1 MSDTTNPMKWIWH
14 NSMLGTLS
22 TCEQK
27 GKYSYIDG
35 LKRPE
40 TSVSIA
46 MLRGSWFH
54 GLMAAQGL
62 KQGLKQDTLLVIPNT
77 VDLGHERLNDV
88 SLIPGVGDNG
98 YVLVPSGT
106 EEAYAVDPSAVHQM
120 WLDRVMTYMPT
131 GDEAWDK
138 LGKEVWSLYQR
149 YLAVWGPVLVTERVL
164 LVEHQWQ
171 RTETSSGLTY
181 GGRVDRVVGS
191 QDGRVIIRDH
201 KTTAMA
207 PSADA
212 RLTASQLHLY
222 AWGLAPLLDEYDL
235 QPQAIEFEYVITRKP
250 GSVHLTK
257 AGNLYKNMGTVDE
270 YSLVEGLKALD
281 VDPEDEKW
289 ASAREEAREVG
300 DPTFFHR
307 ALMPV
312 NETVVASLL
321 AQGESAAETAVS
333 LSEGATPLR
342 ATGRHCEWCQ
352 FQKICTGDL
361 YGNDTSPLRAEF
373 GKRDVT
379 TVEVF

>member
-1 MSDTTNPMKWIWH
+1 MTDTTNPIKWIWH
-14 NSMLGTLS
+14 NSMLGTIS

-27 GKYSYIDG
+27 AKYSYIDG

-40 TSVSIA
+40 GSVSIP

-54 GLMAAQGL
+54 ALMAAQGL
-62 KQGLKQDTLLVIPNT
+62 KQGLAQDTLLIIPT
-77 VDLGHERLNDV
+77 VVDLGHDRLNDV
-88 SLIPGVGDNG
+88 SLVYRDDG
-98 YVLVPSGT
+98 YVFIT
-106 EEAYAVDPSAVHQM
+106 NDDREYTVDPASVHQM
-120 WLDRVMTYMPT
+120 WKDHVSQFMPT
-131 GDEAWDK
+131 GDEKWDA
-138 LGKEVWSLYQR
+138 LPDEVWFLYRR
-149 YLAVWGPVLVTERVL
+149 YIAIYGPILMTERVL

-201 KTTAMA
+201 KTAAMA

-222 AWGLAPLLDEYDL
+222 AWGLAPLLDEFDL
-235 QPQAIEFEYVITRKP
+235 TPQAIEFEYIITRKP
-250 GSVHLTK
+250 GSVRLTK
-257 AGNLYKNMGTVDE
+257 AGNLYKNMGVTDE
-270 YSLVEGLKALD
+270 HALVEGLRALEL
-281 VDPEDEKW
+281 DPDDAKWED
-289 ASAREEAREVG
+289 ARAEAREVG
-300 DPTFFHR
+300 NPTFFHR

-312 NETVVASLL
+312 NETVVAALL
-321 AQGESAAETAVS
+321 GQGQSAAETMVN
-333 LSEGATPLR
+333 LSEGAVPLR

-352 FQKICTGDL
+352 FQKVCTGDL

-373 GKRDVT
+373 GVRDVS